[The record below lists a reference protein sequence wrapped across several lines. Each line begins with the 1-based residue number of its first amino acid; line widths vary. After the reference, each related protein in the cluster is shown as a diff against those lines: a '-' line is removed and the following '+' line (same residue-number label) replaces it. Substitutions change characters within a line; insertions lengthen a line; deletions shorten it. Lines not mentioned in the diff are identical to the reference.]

1 MKSTFISKEKNDVT
15 FSMEFTAEEFEN
27 EVVNAYK
34 NTKDK
39 YVVDGFRKGKAPRK
53 LIESRYGEDIFFDDA
68 LNSMISANYGPALDE
83 LDLNVVDRPRAEFSP
98 LKKGEGFTVTM
109 TVEVYPEFEAKDY
122 LGVEIEKVEYPVTDE
137 NVQKEIE
144 TLQKRNSRM
153 VLVDRPAKDG
163 DTVLIDY
170 MGFVGDNQFE
180 GGTAERHPLKL
191 GSGSFIPGFE
201 EQLIGV
207 SAGESKDVEV
217 TFPTE
222 YHSADLAGAEAVF
235 KCVVHEIKEE
245 DLPEL
250 NDEFAK
256 DVSEFDTLDELKAS
270 IKERLEKE
278 AASKAENQMKNAAI
292 EAVFNLNEFDVP
304 GAMVEE
310 EIDAMIQEFDQQLR
324 YQGLDIEKYFQ
335 YLQKDP
341 AEFRTDV
348 RDEAFKRVKTRMLIS
363 KIADQEDFPVS
374 EEDVAQELERM
385 ASQYKMDVET
395 IRERVGEENIEYMKK
410 DIKVRKSIDYIFE
423 NAKIK

>member
-1 MKSTFISKEKNDVT
+1 M
-15 FSMEFTAEEFEN
+15 
-27 EVVNAYK
+27 
-34 NTKDK
+34 
-39 YVVDGFRKGKAPRK
+39 
-53 LIESRYGEDIFFDDA
+53 
-68 LNSMISANYGPALDE
+68 
-83 LDLNVVDRPRAEFSP
+83 
-98 LKKGEGFTVTM
+98 
-109 TVEVYPEFEAKDY
+109 
-122 LGVEIEKVEYPVTDE
+122 
-137 NVQKEIE
+137 
-144 TLQKRNSRM
+144 
-153 VLVDRPAKDG
+153 
-163 DTVLIDY
+163 
-170 MGFVGDNQFE
+170 
-180 GGTAERHPLKL
+180 
-191 GSGSFIPGFE
+191 
-201 EQLIGV
+201 
-207 SAGESKDVEV
+207 
-217 TFPTE
+217 
-222 YHSADLAGAEAVF
+222 
-235 KCVVHEIKEE
+235 VHEIKEE